1 MNKKLKEKIIE
12 SLSAVFPVTIIVLF
26 LCFTISPMPL
36 APLMLFIIGAVLL
49 IVGMGFFTLG
59 ADMAMM
65 PIGETVGKQLVKSKK
80 MNRIIFICFL
90 IGVLITLAEPD
101 LKVLAGQMPTVPDNA
116 LIFSVA
122 FGVGIFL
129 AISFLKIL
137 LGWDLGRLLIIFY
150 FAIFTLAIFV
160 PKDFLAVAFDSGGV
174 TTGPI
179 TVPFIMSLGIGLASL
194 GKSKNAESDNFGLV
208 SLCSIGPIIAVMIL
222 GLVYKADSSSYT
234 SSIIPNV
241 NDTRDLALLFVHN
254 FPEYFLEVAKVLF
267 PILFAFTV
275 FQFIFIK
282 LSKHRFIKIIIGMIY
297 TLLGLVLFLTGVN
310 VGFMPAGHYL
320 GQQLAQLDFNWIMIP
335 IGMIIG
341 YFIVKAEPA
350 VLVLNKQVEEI
361 TNGTIS
367 QKTMMNGL
375 SIGMAISVGL
385 SMLRVLTGISLLW
398 FLIPGYI
405 LALSFSFIVPKIFT
419 SIAFDSGG
427 VASGPMTATFLMP
440 FAMGACESLGA
451 NVLTDAFGI
460 VAMVAMTPLVII
472 QLIGLLY
479 KIKTKHSLENELVL
493 SLEDAE
499 IVEFCIEE

>member
-12 SLSAVFPVTIIVLF
+12 SLSAVFPVTIIVLL
-26 LCFTISPMPL
+26 LCFTVAPMPL
-36 APLMLFIIGAVLL
+36 SPLILFIIGAVLL
-49 IVGMGFFTLG
+49 IVGMGLFTLG

-65 PIGETVGKQLVKSKK
+65 PIGETVGKHLVKSKK
-80 MNRIIFICFL
+80 MNRIVVICFL

-101 LKVLAGQMPTVPDNA
+101 LKVLAGQMPTVPDHI

-129 AISFLKIL
+129 SISFLKIL
-137 LGWDLGRLLIIFY
+137 LGWDLAKLLIIFY
-150 FAIFTLAIFV
+150 LIIFTLSIFV

-194 GKSKNAESDNFGLV
+194 GKSKNAESDSFGLV
-208 SLCSIGPIIAVMIL
+208 SLCSIGPILAVMIL
-222 GLVYKADSSSYT
+222 GLVYKTDSSSYT
-234 SSIIPNV
+234 PSVIPNV
-241 NDTRDLALLFVHN
+241 ADTKELAILFLHS
-254 FPEYFLEVAKVLF
+254 FPEYFLEVLKVLL
-267 PILFAFTV
+267 PILLAFTI

-282 LSKHRFIKIIIGMIY
+282 LSKHRFIKIIIGMLY
-297 TLLGLVLFLTGVN
+297 TLFGLMLFLTGVN

-320 GQQLAQLDFNWIMIP
+320 GEQLIQLEFSWIIIP
-335 IGMIIG
+335 IGMVIG

-367 QKTMMNGL
+367 HKTMMNGL

-385 SMLRVLTGISLLW
+385 SMVRILTGISLLW
-398 FLIPGYI
+398 FLIPGYV
-405 LALSFSFIVPKIFT
+405 LALGFSFIVPKIFT

-440 FAMGACESLGA
+440 FAIGACEALGA
-451 NVLTDAFGI
+451 NVLTVAFGI
-460 VAMVAMTPLVII
+460 IAMVAMTPLVII
-472 QLIGLLY
+472 QMIGLLY
-479 KIKTKHSLENELVL
+479 KIKTSNLPEIENSI
-493 SLEDAE
+493 SLEDAQIIE
-499 IVEFCIEE
+499 LYIEE